1 MFKKDSISLGIILAI
16 FAPVLSF
23 VVYKQLKYSGS
34 SFRDIFGLM
43 KENPSLI
50 SASIILCLVGNLVL
64 LTFFF
69 NKKYDRSAKGVFA
82 ITVLYALLA
91 LVFKYIL

>member
-1 MFKKDSISLGIILAI
+1 MFKKDSISLGILLAI
-16 FAPVLSF
+16 FLPALSF

-50 SASIILCLVGNLVL
+50 SASIIVSLVGNLVL

-69 NKKYDRSAKGVFA
+69 NKKFDKSAKGVFA
-82 ITVLYALLA
+82 ITGLYALTA
-91 LVFKYIL
+91 LLLKYIL

>member
-1 MFKKDSISLGIILAI
+1 MFKKDSISLGILLAI
-16 FAPVLSF
+16 IVPVLSF
-23 VVYKQLKYSGS
+23 AAYKQLKYSGS
-34 SFRDIFGLM
+34 SYRDIFGLM

-50 SASIILCLVGNLVL
+50 SASIIISLVGNLVL

-82 ITVLYALLA
+82 ITALYALLA

>member
-1 MFKKDSISLGIILAI
+1 MFKKDSIGLGILLAI
-16 FAPVLSF
+16 FAPALSF
-23 VVYKQLKYSGS
+23 VVYKQLKYSSG

-50 SASIILCLVGNLVL
+50 SASIIISLLGNLVL
-64 LTFFF
+64 LTFFL

-82 ITVLYALLA
+82 ITCVYALVS
-91 LVFKYIL
+91 LVLKYLL